1 MPKPVVI
8 DIAHELGAVE
18 ARRRLETGF
27 SRIRDQFGFG
37 ASTFEERWEDNRL
50 HFKVGALGQT
60 ASGRVDVMDKKVRIE
75 LDLPWALAILAEK
88 LQGRIKGAGRL
99 LLEKK

>member
-8 DIAHELGAVE
+8 DIAHELGEDE
-18 ARRRLETGF
+18 ARKRLQNGF

-37 ASTFEERWEDNRL
+37 PSTFEERWEANRL
-50 HFKVGALGQT
+50 HFSVGALGQKV
-60 ASGRVDVMDKKVRIE
+60 AGRVDVMDKSVRIE
-75 LDLPWALAILAEK
+75 LDLPWGFSILAEK

>member
-8 DIAHELGAVE
+8 DIAHELGEVE
-18 ARRRLETGF
+18 ARQRLQKGF
-27 SRIRDQFGFG
+27 SRIRDQFGLG
-37 ASTFEERWEDNRL
+37 ASTFEERWEANRL
-50 HFKVGALGQT
+50 HFRVGALGQT
-60 ASGRVDVMDKKVRIE
+60 VAGRVDVMDKSVRIE

-88 LQGRIKGAGRL
+88 LQGRVKSAGTL